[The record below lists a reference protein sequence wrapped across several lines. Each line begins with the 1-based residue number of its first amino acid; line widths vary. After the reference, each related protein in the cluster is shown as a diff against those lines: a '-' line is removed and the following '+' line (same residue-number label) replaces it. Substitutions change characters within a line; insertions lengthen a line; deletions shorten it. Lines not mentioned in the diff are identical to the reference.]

1 MSERLLTPLT
11 YILVCVALV
20 LLTILTVGLSFVE
33 APNIVHIVMGLA
45 IGVVKAALVVL
56 FFMEIIQSPRITW
69 MVLGVTVFWLVAVL
83 IILMF
88 SDYITRG
95 ILPYAPGH

>member
-1 MSERLLTPLT
+1 MPERLTSPLA
-11 YILVCVALV
+11 LVLLDIVLV

-33 APNIVHIVMGLA
+33 TTNIIHVVRGLA
-45 IGVVKAALVVL
+45 IGVLQTALVLL
-56 FFMEIIQSPRITW
+56 FFMDLAQSPRITW
-69 MVLGVTVFWLVAVL
+69 MVVGVTVFWLVVVL

-88 SDYITRG
+88 SDYATRG